1 MARLF
6 KCRVKRHCRDCRA
19 APEVPVPAPRGY
31 LRCAAV
37 TRRDNRLQLWEKV
50 HLRMHRF
57 KISEMVLTDEK
68 PPPFQGWHVLASSL
82 LSQVSGLHFWWDLGS
97 IVL

>member
-1 MARLF
+1 MACLF
-6 KCRVKRHCRDCRA
+6 KCRVKRHCLHCRA
-19 APEVPVPAPRGY
+19 APEVPVPAPRGD

-57 KISEMVLTDEK
+57 KIFEMIRTDEK
-68 PPPFQGWHVLASSL
+68 PHLFKGGLFDIESYAANFDLLLTVTYSSL
-82 LSQVSGLHFWWDLGS
+82 NS
-97 IVL
+97 